1 MPIDRTVPYGAS
13 GMPIRT
19 LRAEVIEGP
28 DAGAHTLAQSDRLAV
43 GTAEGNDLVL
53 RDPTVSRY
61 HVELCPAPEGI
72 SVVDCGSTNGVI
84 VGGVRVDRGMVAPGA
99 RLRLGATTLQVS
111 EGDAVTVEVLT
122 DEALAGL
129 RGRSPGMRRLMAQIR
144 RVATSPVSVLV
155 QGESGTGKELIA
167 QAVHEL
173 GPRASAPFVTV
184 DCAALMPTLI
194 ASELFGHVR
203 GAFTGAD
210 RRHIGAFERA
220 HGGTLFLDEVGELP
234 PALQANLLGVLE
246 RRRFRRLGGR
256 EEIQVSVRVVSATNR
271 DLRAEVNAGSFR
283 LDLFYRLA
291 VVRLAVS
298 SLSERREDVP
308 LLVEHFLRQCGHAG
322 PVEELISKPAMEAL
336 MQHRWP
342 GNVRELRN
350 LVEATVAMGE
360 TPPLLDSDAPEPD
373 PMGEAVSSMDP
384 FAEVLEHTYKD
395 ARREVL
401 SRFEAR
407 YLPQLLERAG
417 GNVSKAARLA
427 AMDRSYLIDL
437 LRRHGLR

>member
-1 MPIDRTVPYGAS
+1 
-13 GMPIRT
+13 MPIRT

-28 DAGAHTLAQSDRLAV
+28 DAGAQPMAPSDRLAV

-61 HVELCPAPEGI
+61 HVELSPAPEGI
-72 SVVDCGSTNGVI
+72 AVIDCGSTNGVF
-84 VGGVRVDRGMVAPGA
+84 VGGVRVAKGMVAPGTH
-99 RLRLGATTLQVS
+99 LRLGATVLHVTQ
-111 EGDAVTVEVLT
+111 GDAVTVEVLP

-129 RGRSPGMRRLMAQIR
+129 RGRSPAMRRLMAQIR
-144 RVATSPVSVLV
+144 RVAGSPASVLV

-167 QAVHEL
+167 QALHDL
-173 GPRASAPFVTV
+173 SPRARAPFVTV
-184 DCAALMPTLI
+184 DCAAMMPTLI
-194 ASELFGHVR
+194 ASELFGHER

-298 SLSERREDVP
+298 PLSERREDVP

-322 PVEELISKPAMEAL
+322 PVQALISGPAMKAL

-360 TPPLLDSDAPEPD
+360 TPPLLESADPDGRDEPA
-373 PMGEAVSSMDP
+373 GTGAADP
-384 FAEVLEHTYKD
+384 FAEVLGSTYKD
-395 ARREVL
+395 ARREIL
-401 SRFEAR
+401 SRFEAH
-407 YLPQLLERAG
+407 YLPHLLERAG
-417 GNVSKAARLA
+417 GNVSKAARMA

>member
-1 MPIDRTVPYGAS
+1 MERTVPYGAS
-13 GMPIRT
+13 GIPIRT
-19 LRAEVIEGP
+19 LWAEVVEGP
-28 DAGAHTLAQSDRLAV
+28 QTGMRTVVSSDRLTV
-43 GTAEGNDLVL
+43 GTAQGNHLQL
-53 RDPTVSRY
+53 GDPTVSRY
-61 HVELCPAPEGI
+61 HAELSPAPEGI
-72 SVVDCGSTNGVI
+72 EVVDCGSTNGI
-84 VGGVRVDRGMVAPGA
+84 VAHGVRVHRAIVAPGS
-99 RLRLGATTLQVS
+99 RLRLGASVIQVA
-111 EGDAVTVEVLT
+111 EGDAVTVEVLP

-129 RGRSPGMRRLMAQIR
+129 RGRSPLMRRLMAQIR
-144 RVATSPVSVLV
+144 QVAGSQVSVLV
-155 QGESGTGKELIA
+155 HGPSGTGKELIA

-173 GPRASAPFVTV
+173 GPRAAQPFITV

-194 ASELFGHVR
+194 ASELFGHER

-210 RRHIGAFERA
+210 QRHVGAFERA

-256 EEIQVSVRVVSATNR
+256 EEISVDVRVVSATNR
-271 DLRAEVNAGSFR
+271 DLRSEVNAGSFR
-283 LDLFYRLA
+283 LDLYYRLA
-291 VVRLAVS
+291 VVRLDVAP
-298 SLSERREDVP
+298 LAERREDIP
-308 LLVEHFLRQCGHAG
+308 LLVEHFLRECGHAG
-322 PVEELISKPAMEAL
+322 PVQELISDPAMDAL

-360 TPPLLDSDAPEPD
+360 TPPLHDPGDEPLAGGATASPPD
-373 PMGEAVSSMDP
+373 DVFG
-384 FAEVLEHTYKD
+384 EVLGHSYKD

-401 SRFEAR
+401 LRFESR
-407 YLPQLLERAG
+407 YLGDLLERAG